1 MDSFYLRVI
10 KTFNQFKVEYLL
22 IGGFAVNFY
31 GYNRTTGDMDLWI
44 SKSDGNLRC
53 LTMALDELGYS
64 FTSEGRDELRA
75 DRIVSFS
82 EGVYTTE
89 LMTRLNISREVSF
102 EEARERS
109 VKRTVQGVEIHVISM
124 EDLKNEKAK
133 SGRYKDLDDLSQLKK
148 LEE

>member
-1 MDSFYLRVI
+1 MDNFYLRVI
-10 KTFNQFKVEYLL
+10 KTFNQFNVEYLL
-22 IGGFAVNFY
+22 IGGFAVNFH

-44 SKSDGNLRC
+44 SKSDGNLKH

-75 DRIVSFS
+75 DHIVSFS

-109 VKRTVQGVEIHVISM
+109 VKRMVQGIEIHVISM
-124 EDLKNEKAK
+124 EDLKNEKAR
-133 SGRYKDLDDLSQLKK
+133 SGRYKDLDDLSQLEKQ
-148 LEE
+148 E